1 MCIHSQRNRQHDV
14 QKRRVFAVPYEWRI
28 SHLINSIH
36 ITGLL
41 NTDLLEALEKA
52 CSTEE
57 RQVVG
62 SPSLLVL
69 GWDSLSDLSAE
80 ILYPT
85 LSLCSSTSSTC
96 SWPRRAPAA
105 PATSMDASQFVGVG
119 RSKVITSMTSTF
131 FLSYV
136 WWLIDF
142 FSSRNAHSSLY
153 MLNSEKMFAK
163 DWNMIWTVFWNCLLH
178 SGLQPYRL
186 MWTAWSCRKFVQRP
200 FS

>member
-69 GWDSLSDLSAE
+69 HYSPFWGICWDS
-80 ILYPT
+80 

-105 PATSMDASQFVGVG
+105 PATSMDVSQFVGVG
-119 RSKVITSMTSTF
+119 RSKEITSMTSTY

-142 FSSRNAHSSLY
+142 FHPETPILRCICWTRKNFSRRIETWYERSFGIA
-153 MLNSEKMFAK
+153 
-163 DWNMIWTVFWNCLLH
+163 
-178 SGLQPYRL
+178 
-186 MWTAWSCRKFVQRP
+186 
-200 FS
+200 FSILDYKLIYI

>member
-69 GWDSLSDLSAE
+69 HYSPFWGICWDS
-80 ILYPT
+80 

-119 RSKVITSMTSTF
+119 RSKEITSMTSTY

-163 DWNMIWTVFWNCLLH
+163 DWNMIWTVFWNSLLH
-178 SGLQPYRL
+178 SGLQAFIYRL